1 MNIPPSDPAPR
12 ERIRPTAELRGNRAA
27 RRDPGADLVPV
38 EGGEPMPA
46 EEPAPGARSTEF

>member
-1 MNIPPSDPAPR
+1 VTAPAERPVPR
-12 ERIRPTAELRGNRAA
+12 ALTDELRADRAA

-46 EEPAPGARSTEF
+46 EEPAPQARPTEF